1 MFDGSVLDLQTAETM
16 ARTRLDH
23 LFYPRS
29 IAVLGAS
36 IGNKYI
42 QGLQESGFK
51 GKLYPVNP
59 AGGELFG
66 LPVYRSLTEIPGHI
80 DYVIFCIRADSTP
93 RLMVEA
99 AAKGVKV
106 IHFFASG
113 FGEVEDARGKELEEE
128 IITLARRLGIRI
140 LGPNCMGVYCPKSG
154 MTFSSS
160 LPDQPSFPGQ
170 TGPLA
175 LISQSGGNSIFLVN
189 DAVTRG
195 VLFSKVISY
204 GNGADINENEL
215 LEYLAHD
222 PDTRVIAAY
231 LEGVRDGMRFAQTL
245 KAVAGVKPVIVQK
258 VGSTESG
265 MRAAASHTGS
275 MAGSHQI
282 WQGILRQANAV
293 MVDSIEE
300 ITDMAMLFLRAAVPA
315 GNRVAVVGS
324 GGGASVQAAD
334 EFASAGMTLPPLPVS
349 ARRRLMETFRSEA
362 GASFRNPVDIM
373 AMNPEMIKVIADC
386 PEVDTLVLHI
396 VVDLWSMIDKQAVV
410 DAAVEAF
417 INVKPELTK
426 PAMVVIHCQSTGRA
440 RHLADSA
447 QKRLIEAGFPV
458 YPTLKRAATAL
469 ERYLRWAERKA
480 QRGMTKD

>member
-1 MFDGSVLDLQTAETM
+1 MFDGSVLDFQTGEA
-16 ARTRLDH
+16 AAQAGLDH

-42 QGLQESGFK
+42 QGFMECGFK

-66 LPVYRSLTEIPGHI
+66 LKVYETLSEIPDTI
-80 DYVIFCIRADSTP
+80 DYVIFCIRAEATP
-93 RLMVEA
+93 KLMIEA

-113 FGEVEDARGKELEEE
+113 FGEVEDARGKELEDE
-128 IITLARRLGIRI
+128 IMTLARKLGIRV
-140 LGPNCMGVYCPKSG
+140 LGPNCMGIYCPKSA
-154 MTFSSS
+154 MTFSLS
-160 LPDQPSFPGQ
+160 LPDQESFPRQG
-170 TGPLA
+170 GPLA

-195 VLFSKVISY
+195 VFFSKVVSY
-204 GNGADINENEL
+204 GNGADVHESEL
-215 LEYLAHD
+215 LEYLARD
-222 PDTRVIAAY
+222 PDTRVIAFY
-231 LEGVRDGMRFAQTL
+231 LEGVRDGMRFARTL
-245 KAVAGVKPVIVQK
+245 KDVAKVKPVIVHK

-282 WQGILRQANAV
+282 WQGILQQANAV
-293 MVDSIEE
+293 QVESVEE
-300 ITDMAMLFLRAAVPA
+300 ITDVAMLFLRTSVPA
-315 GNRVAVVGS
+315 GNRVAIVGS

-334 EFASAGMTLPPLPVS
+334 YFSEAGMTLPPLPDA

-373 AMNPEMIKVIADC
+373 TMDPAMIKMIADC
-386 PEVDTLVLHI
+386 SCVDTLVFHI
-396 VVDLWSMIDKQAVV
+396 VIDLWSMIDKKSVV
-410 DAAVEAF
+410 DSAVEAF
-417 INVKPELTK
+417 IQVKPELTK
-426 PAMVVIHCQSTGRA
+426 PAVVVIHCQSTDRA
-440 RHLADSA
+440 RLLANSA
-447 QKRLIEAGFPV
+447 QKRLVEAGFPV

-469 ERYLRWAERKA
+469 SRYMRWGERQAHRR
-480 QRGMTKD
+480 